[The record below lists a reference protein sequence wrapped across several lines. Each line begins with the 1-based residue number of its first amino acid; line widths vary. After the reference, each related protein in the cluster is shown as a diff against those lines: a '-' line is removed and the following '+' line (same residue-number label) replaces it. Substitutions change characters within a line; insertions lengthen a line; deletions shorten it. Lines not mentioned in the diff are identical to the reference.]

1 MLPSPAR
8 SFRGFTLIELLVVIA
23 IIAVLAAILLPALSG
38 AIENSHRTSCASNG
52 RQLMAAI
59 ISYAADNDGMLPHSG
74 QGNTLDSWLCEKNSP
89 MKDAKDLETGLIWPY
104 VKVAKIYRC
113 PSDNPTPAQLAQRP
127 QKITSYCMNQAV
139 NFYKATAAPG
149 DAATA
154 KIMLFPGTAI
164 CLWEQ
169 DEKPDGSKIK
179 DGSGT
184 PTDTTTHRHN
194 NGTIVFSFDGHAEVM
209 KEEDIAKEKA
219 KAEPDGTSGGP
230 NRFWCN
236 PNSTTNNG
244 H

>member
-1 MLPSPAR
+1 MFFSPTR
-8 SFRGFTLIELLVVIA
+8 SSRGFTLIELLVVIA
-23 IIAVLAAILLPALSG
+23 IIAVLAGILLPALSG
-38 AIENSHRTSCASNG
+38 AIENSRRTSCASNG

-59 ISYAADNDGMLPHSG
+59 ISYAADNDGNLPHSG
-74 QGNTLDSWLCEKNSP
+74 QGNTLDSWLCAKNSP
-89 MKDAKDLETGLIWPY
+89 MKDEKDLEGGLIWPY
-104 VKVAKIYRC
+104 AKVAKLYRC
-113 PSDNPTPAQLAQRP
+113 PSDNPTVAQRAQRP

-139 NFYKATAAPG
+139 NFYKATPSAG
-149 DAATA
+149 DAPTA

-194 NGTIVFSFDGHAEVM
+194 NGTIVVSFDGHAEIM

-219 KAEPDGTSGGP
+219 KAGLDGTAGGP

-236 PNSTTNNG
+236 PNSTTSNG